1 MAIYHFSGTSISRG
15 QGRSAIAAAA
25 YRSASKLVD
34 ERHGVIY
41 DYTKK
46 QDVVH
51 AEIFLPENAPEE
63 LKNREVLWNTV
74 ERFEKRKD
82 AQLAREFTI
91 SLPRELSIE
100 QNKQLIREFVKTEFV
115 SLGMIADV
123 CLHNDLM
130 PDGERQPHAHVML
143 TLREVGKE
151 GFGLKVRAWNEKSNL
166 LLWREAWANAANHH
180 LALHGYDQQI
190 DHRSFKDQGIEL
202 EPQYKIGAKVASDRL
217 ARLEDHQRIARENGN
232 RLFEKPEIA
241 LDAITRQ
248 QSTFSLQDVARF
260 VSRHTDSA
268 EQFQQVFEKVKASPE
283 LVYLG
288 VDAQGKAR
296 FSTQD
301 MLGVES
307 SMMRKADVLDK
318 RTQHCVSAQAIKGA
332 IDSRTLSLEQETAL
346 QYVTSPGDLKSIVG
360 YAGTGKSY
368 LLGAARE
375 AWDAS
380 GYRVQG
386 VALSGVAARNLSDS
400 SGISSRTIASLFYR
414 LDKGM
419 LQFNARDILVVD
431 EAGMLGSRTM
441 ERLTREVEGA
451 GAKLVLVGDWQQLQ
465 AIDAGAP
472 FRAIAENYQY
482 VELNTIRRQ
491 TTPWQIQASLDLAL
505 GHVDKALDAYQEHHH
520 VHTFNYQQEAKT
532 MLISQ
537 WNDVRMTHTN
547 ESQIILAYTR
557 KEVQELNHMAR
568 VQKRGD
574 GELGDDVL
582 FLMEHGERNF
592 ATNDRVYF
600 LKREDS
606 LSVINGTLGTIR
618 SINEK
623 TRVMRIELDKEDLN
637 KKPWIVQVNTDH
649 YKHLEHGYAATVYKA
664 QGVTVDRTYILP
676 SKYYDAHSTYVA
688 MTRHRKSCDIFVSR
702 EAFKHDRQLITTLKR
717 NRAKEVTLDYTQMDK
732 EFARQRTISTEKVKH
747 ARQTPERYPS
757 QSMTEALSH
766 RVDALEN
773 RNLRTQLKEFE
784 QAFRR
789 ENPELAMMLDNS
801 ILSKIARQTKDFI
814 ETYTQLS
821 KGQDSMK
828 RSSAQQNQLTRF
840 AEKALQEPKLL
851 SSLKHASPELS
862 SQVEQLIK
870 TQRNSIERSLI
881 KDKERDF

>member
-1 MAIYHFSGTSISRG
+1 MAIYHFSGTIISRG
-15 QGRSAIAAAA
+15 QGRSAIAAAS
-25 YRSASKLVD
+25 YRSAEKLID
-34 ERHGVIY
+34 ERTGVIY

-51 AEIFLPENAPEE
+51 TEVFLPENAPEE
-63 LKNREVLWNTV
+63 FKNREVLWNTV
-74 ERFEKRKD
+74 EKFEKRKD

-91 SLPRELSIE
+91 SLPKELSVE
-100 QNKQLIREFVKTEFV
+100 QNKTLISDFVKTEFV

-123 CLHNDLM
+123 CFHNDLM
-130 PDGERQPHAHVML
+130 PDGEHQPHAHVML
-143 TLREVGKE
+143 TLREVTKD
-151 GFGLKVRAWNEKSNL
+151 GFGPKVRTWNDKSHL
-166 LLWREAWANAANHH
+166 LQWREAWANAANHH
-180 LALHGYDQQI
+180 LALNGYDQQI

-248 QSTFSLQDVARF
+248 QSTFTQQDVARF

-288 VDAQGKAR
+288 LDAQGKAR
-296 FSTQD
+296 FSTND
-301 MLGVES
+301 MLRVES
-307 SMMRKADVLDK
+307 SMMSKAEVLDK
-318 RTQHCVSAQAIKGA
+318 RPEHRVSEQAVKVS
-332 IDSRTLSLEQETAL
+332 IDSRTLSVEQETAL
-346 QYVTSPGDLKSIVG
+346 HYVTSPGDLKSIVG

-375 AWDAS
+375 VWEKS

-386 VALSGVAARNLSDS
+386 AALSGVAALNLSDS
-400 SGISSRTIASLFYR
+400 SDIQSRTIASLFYR

-419 LQFNARDILVVD
+419 LQLNARDILVVD

-441 ERLTREVEGA
+441 ERLTREVESA

-482 VELNTIRRQ
+482 AELSNIRRQ

-505 GHVDKALDAYQEHHH
+505 GHVDKAFDAYQGHDH
-520 VHTFNYQQEAKT
+520 VHTFKYQQEAKT

-537 WNDVRMTHTN
+537 WNDVRLANTN

-557 KEVQELNHMAR
+557 KDVQELNHLAR
-568 VQKRGD
+568 VQKRND
-574 GELGDDVL
+574 GELGEDVM
-582 FLMEHGERNF
+582 FSMERGERKF

-606 LSVINGTLGTIR
+606 LSVINGTLGTIL

-623 TRVMRIELDKEDLN
+623 TRVMSIQLDKDDLN
-637 KKPWIVQVNTDH
+637 KKPLIVHVNADH

-676 SKYYDAHSTYVA
+676 SKHYDAHSTYVA

-702 EAFKHDRQLITTLKR
+702 EAFANDKVLITTLKR
-717 NRAKEVTLDYTQMDK
+717 NRAKDVTLDYTQMDK
-732 EFARQRTISTEKVKH
+732 EFARQRTILTEKTKNPPLL
-747 ARQTPERYPS
+747 PEKY
-757 QSMTEALSH
+757 QSKSMIEALMNRTKGTDSQKIQSH
-766 RVDALEN
+766 LE
-773 RNLRTQLKEFE
+773 EFE
-784 QAFRR
+784 KAFRR
-789 ENPELAMMLDNS
+789 ENPELAKKLDNS
-801 ILSKIARQTKDFI
+801 LLSKIDRQTKDFI
-814 ETYTQLS
+814 ETFAQS
-821 KGQDSMK
+821 PKGKESMK
-828 RSSAQQNQLTRF
+828 LSIEQHNQLTNF
-840 AEKALQEPKLL
+840 AEKALQDPKLL

-862 SQVEQLIK
+862 RQVEQLIK
-870 TQRNSIERSLI
+870 TQRTIIERSLT
-881 KDKERDF
+881 KNKEIDF